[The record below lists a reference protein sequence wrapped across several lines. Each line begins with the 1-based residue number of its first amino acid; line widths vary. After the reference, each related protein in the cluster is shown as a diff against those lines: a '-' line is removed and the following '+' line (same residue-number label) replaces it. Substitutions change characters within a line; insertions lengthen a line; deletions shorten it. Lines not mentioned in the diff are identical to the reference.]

1 MTRKKVIL
9 SLIAVLG
16 LGGLSLYLNR
26 DWFSDQP
33 IQISHRVSPWMT
45 QARRGRRP
53 VGDTGPGNPV
63 TFSLNRYYS
72 FNTIR
77 VYVASE
83 IETNKYAHPIWELVS
98 DSNSV
103 PTMSFGYGSPLRGMR
118 PSVKNARPDALQP
131 GVKYRL
137 VVGAEDRTSHHDFA
151 TTPKQ

>member
-1 MTRKKVIL
+1 MSRNKVIL
-9 SLIAVLG
+9 SLIAIFVLG
-16 LGGLSLYLNR
+16 GFSLYLNR
-26 DWFSDQP
+26 DGNSDQA
-33 IQISHRVSPWMT
+33 IQISHRVSPWLT

-53 VGDTGPGNPV
+53 ANTDLGTPV
-63 TFSLNRYYS
+63 TFALNKYYS
-72 FNTIR
+72 FDTIK

-103 PTMSFGYGSPLRGMR
+103 PTMSFGYGSYVRGMH
-118 PSVKNARPDALQP
+118 PAVKNARPDTLQP

-137 VVGAEDRTSHHDFA
+137 VVSAGDKTSQHDFA